1 MRICELCKYQAA
13 LKWSSEYCTVCQY
26 ECQCVSC
33 SDQLIS
39 GWHNILTVHCWAH
52 VGLHENILLSV
63 EPVVADA
70 DVAIWD
76 FYRRAIIFLMSGC
89 RGGRVIHWPS
99 IRICSLWLRESTD
112 VTLHSNLYIS
122 QIFWRSQKISRLFVV
137 CAWCVG
143 SLMGGRG
150 RGKEALCKLIH
161 GHGLTRNIVTWGLTL
176 DWELELIPNPCP
188 PGSSKLFQIA
198 GSMPSSLNLSS
209 SHSFLSIL
217 DFSLKEVLIGSFYL
231 VISGN
236 TF

>member
-1 MRICELCKYQAA
+1 MIIRILYSVSVRVSVCVMLWSVNQGVTQHLNCPLLGSCFAA
-13 LKWSSEYCTVCQY
+13 WQ
-26 ECQCVSC
+26 
-33 SDQLIS
+33 
-39 GWHNILTVHCWAH
+39 
-52 VGLHENILLSV
+52 HEILLSV

-99 IRICSLWLRESTD
+99 IRICSLWLRESSD

-143 SLMGGRG
+143 SLMGGRGRG

-188 PGSSKLFQIA
+188 PGTSKLFRLLGQCLL
-198 GSMPSSLNLSS
+198 PSTFPVPI
-209 SHSFLSIL
+209 HFYQFL
-217 DFSLKEVLIGSFYL
+217 
-231 VISGN
+231 
-236 TF
+236 TFLWKKC